1 MYKRIILGLG
11 SAALIASAVMFVGC
25 GDNGTTN
32 NNFPDMAMKM
42 NQGDMANGGGGN
54 PDMSFVCFSGTPM
67 TDTDFLNACSTAAHE
82 DVMPFYPTLAP
93 NGVLPSL
100 P

>member
-11 SAALIASAVMFVGC
+11 SAALIASAALFVGC

-32 NNFPDMAMKM
+32 NTFPDMAM
-42 NQGDMANGGGGN
+42 QQQTGDMAHPGGN
-54 PDMSFVCFSGTPM
+54 ADMSFVCFSGTPT
-67 TDTDFLNACSTAAHE
+67 TDTDFLNACTTAASD

-93 NGVLPSL
+93 NGQLPSL

>member
-32 NNFPDMAMKM
+32 NNFPDMAMQM
-42 NQGDMANGGGGN
+42 QPGDMAGGGNN

-67 TDTDFLNACSTAAHE
+67 TDTQFLNACTTAAS
-82 DVMPFYPTLAP
+82 DNVTPFYPTLAP